1 MILLGTIINTAAV
14 LLGGGLG
21 AILARKLPDRIHRGA
36 FLAIGL
42 FTLYLGV
49 RLSLQM
55 ERPLI
60 ALVSLIASAI
70 LGFGL
75 NLEERLR
82 GWLAQRF
89 PSPQKA
95 TISEQG
101 PIQGVL
107 NAFLLFCVGSM
118 TILGCLQE
126 GLGKG
131 SDLLLAKS
139 VLDGISSIALA
150 AAYGSSVMFV
160 ALPLFVFQSSL
171 TLSAAFLSPYLGSAA
186 LADLNG
192 VGGLLLIGLSLEILD
207 IRKVQV
213 LNFLPA
219 LLIAPLL
226 SNFLPFLSS
235 FFA

>member
-1 MILLGTIINTAAV
+1 MAV
-14 LLGGGLG
+14 LVGGGLG
-21 AILARKLPDRIHRGA
+21 ALLARKLPDRIHRGA

-42 FTLYLGV
+42 FTLFLGV
-49 RLSLQM
+49 SLSLEM
-55 ERPLI
+55 KRPLV
-60 ALVSLIASAI
+60 ALVSLIASAL

-82 GWLAQRF
+82 AWLSRARNAGN
-89 PSPQKA
+89 PSA
-95 TISEQG
+95 DAAAISEQR

-139 VLDGISSIALA
+139 LLDGISSVALA
-150 AAYGSSVMFV
+150 AAYGSSILFV
-160 ALPLFVFQSSL
+160 AVPLFLFQSSL
-171 TLSAAFLSPYLGSAA
+171 TLGAGWLSPYLGEAA

-192 VGGLLLIGLSLEILD
+192 VGGLLLIGLALD
-207 IRKVQV
+207 ILEVRRVQV
-213 LNFLPA
+213 LNLLPA
-219 LLIAPLL
+219 LVFAPILTNSLPWLQSLIH
-226 SNFLPFLSS
+226 
-235 FFA
+235 